1 MTNPANPT
9 AAVEYA
15 PVPQESGRPSS
26 ITTLAGIG
34 IVIGSLGVL
43 CKPAGVLVNLF
54 VPLPQSNPVIDA
66 FRNEPM
72 LRAFMLFSG
81 VTGTL
86 ISLLLLLSALG
97 TLALKPWAR
106 TGMLGY
112 AVLALLMTAVEQVVS
127 YFVVAPE
134 VERAMRQS
142 GMPQPPG
149 MALMSG
155 WVGLTLGLVIRLW
168 YPPLILYYFTRPRA
182 NEAFERGLPGKGI

>member
-1 MTNPANPT
+1 VTNPANPP

-15 PVPQESGRPSS
+15 PVHQASGRPSS
-26 ITTLAGIG
+26 VTNLAGIG
-34 IVIGSLGVL
+34 IVVGALGVL
-43 CKPAGVLVNLF
+43 CKPAGVLINLF
-54 VPLPQSNPVIDA
+54 IPLPQSNPVIDA
-66 FRNEPM
+66 FRNEPL

-86 ISLLLLLSALG
+86 ISVLLLLSSLG
-97 TLALKPWAR
+97 CLALRPWAR

-112 AVLALLMTAVEQVVS
+112 AFLALLMTVVEQVVS
-127 YFVVAPE
+127 YYVVAPE

-155 WVGLTLGLVIRLW
+155 WVGITIGLVIRLW

-182 NEAFERGLPGKGI
+182 REAFELGLPGKGI